1 VTGSVFSMVGVCFGV
16 VLEDVSL
23 LPPALNQNLFLFA
36 ELPELGKKLEESD
49 AESGLFSRLN
59 LPRESSV
66 GGSIWRLE
74 PIASAVLGLC
84 AGPFS
89 LGSGEGVD
97 LGAGLPQDVMLPV
110 KEWFP
115 RIVDVLPS
123 VSEEI
128 IDNGRGITSIVSE
141 NPTRVRVPV
150 AQARRCGEVGGV
162 LLCRLEIDW
171 LAREKWS

>member
-16 VLEDVSL
+16 LLEDVSL

-36 ELPELGKKLEESD
+36 GFPELGKKLESD
-49 AESGLFSRLN
+49 AESGLFSRLSS
-59 LPRESSV
+59 PRESSI

-74 PIASAVLGLC
+74 PTASAVLGLC

-150 AQARRCGEVGGV
+150 AQARRCGEGGV